1 MKKPFPPSKD
11 KRGLA
16 LDGQLKAEDTN
27 LASSTILKKEVPKE
41 SMGIIVSYKVKVSFT
56 KMRIY
61 IFSNQLFFWPIFFLV
76 LLLQFKFI
84 FLSLLSRSS
93 RICRQIRDLSD
104 IRLQGIS
111 STFTN
116 RVILLTLL
124 PIPNPTIIK
133 AYRH

>member
-56 KMRIY
+56 KMRNY

-76 LLLQFKFI
+76 LFGYYLFFKFTLRELPY
-84 FLSLLSRSS
+84 LSS
-93 RICRQIRDLSD
+93 
-104 IRLQGIS
+104 
-111 STFTN
+111 
-116 RVILLTLL
+116 
-124 PIPNPTIIK
+124 NP
-133 AYRH
+133 